1 MFFVL
6 AVNERK
12 MEACL
17 CVFWSPG
24 FFAFAPNNSRYFCIL
39 FLNFH
44 TLLVESFARL
54 KFKHDSLILVHKI
67 QIVALM
73 IATSVNAVLVK
84 YLSLN
89 LREMKTQPKHILP

>member
-1 MFFVL
+1 M
-6 AVNERK
+6 
-12 MEACL
+12 
-17 CVFWSPG
+17 
-24 FFAFAPNNSRYFCIL
+24 
-39 FLNFH
+39 
-44 TLLVESFARL
+44 